1 MYPNDEVC
9 AIFSFKYHERAFL
22 YILRNIKEVVNLI
35 LTSLKKEQDRLDI
48 YHKMFLVTRQDEL
61 HRAPITRNYSPPRI
75 LDLGT
80 GTGIWA
86 IDMAE

>member
-1 MYPNDEVC
+1 MATD
-9 AIFSFKYHERAFL
+9 IGG
-22 YILRNIKEVVNLI
+22 
-35 LTSLKKEQDRLDI
+35 RLD
-48 YHKMFLVTRQDEL
+48 LVHHTVSLTVGGAL
-61 HRAPITRNYSPPRI
+61 HLVRLPSHLNRV

>member
-1 MYPNDEVC
+1 MDML
-9 AIFSFKYHERAFL
+9 HT
-22 YILRNIKEVVNLI
+22 ILLEAR
-35 LTSLKKEQDRLDI
+35 R
-48 YHKMFLVTRQDEL
+48 DEL
-61 HRAPITRNYSPPRI
+61 HRAPVQDLKDFRI

>member
-1 MYPNDEVC
+1 M
-9 AIFSFKYHERAFL
+9 
-22 YILRNIKEVVNLI
+22 
-35 LTSLKKEQDRLDI
+35 DI
-48 YHKMFLVTRQDEL
+48 YHQMFLVARRQEL
-61 HRAPITRNYSPPRI
+61 HRARLDPDSDEVRI